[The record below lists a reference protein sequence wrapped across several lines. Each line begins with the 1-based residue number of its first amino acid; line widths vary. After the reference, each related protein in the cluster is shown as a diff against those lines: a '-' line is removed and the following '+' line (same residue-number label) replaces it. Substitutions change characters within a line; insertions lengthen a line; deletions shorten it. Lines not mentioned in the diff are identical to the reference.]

1 MVLICWRKEGGMEKG
16 LREIF
21 GWWSGCSCSL
31 WISDSGNPDSRDVT
45 WDFRA
50 ILMTVQLALMC
61 LFALHL
67 SLYFPLFLL
76 AAMLRL
82 PLRMGSVFIIGGKG
96 VMAVG
101 RVQVLTSWL
110 ERFWLPYWLI
120 GCSYPIRI
128 WPSSLLGNLMFLRE
142 RFTGSLHLN
151 WTFCAV

>member
-45 WDFRA
+45 WTFVRSWWQYNWPWCA
-50 ILMTVQLALMC
+50 C
-61 LFALHL
+61 LHSISPSISL
-67 SLYFPLFLL
+67 SSFWQRL
-76 AAMLRL
+76 LRL

-96 VMAVG
+96 VMTVG

-110 ERFWLPYWLI
+110 DRFWLPYWLI

-142 RFTGSLHLN
+142 RIYR
-151 WTFCAV
+151 